1 MMKVKSINGVEF
13 EIGMDQMK
21 KVYDEVARRMHI
33 NNAAKEIAH
42 DEQTPGEHHHFMI
55 GGKQTALT
63 EHEMKEISNAW
74 WNKTGKSSM
83 ISYFEAMEIKAAEN
97 IRKALGHCRVPMCEK
112 DVKAAIAQAVST
124 NDPCLIAEVIHEA
137 AEWESAYFGLNSV
150 RED

>member
-1 MMKVKSINGVEF
+1 MMKVKTITGAEV

-33 NNAAKEIAH
+33 NNAEKTTAH
-42 DEQTPGEHHHFMI
+42 DEQNSGEHHHFMI

-63 EHEMKEISNAW
+63 EQEMKEISNAW

-83 ISYFEAMEIKAAEN
+83 ISYFEEMEIKAAEN

-112 DVKAAIAQAVST
+112 DVKAAIAQAIASA
-124 NDPCLIAEVIHEA
+124 DPCLIAEVIHEA

>member
-1 MMKVKSINGVEF
+1 
-13 EIGMDQMK
+13 
-21 KVYDEVARRMHI
+21 
-33 NNAAKEIAH
+33 
-42 DEQTPGEHHHFMI
+42 
-55 GGKQTALT
+55 
-63 EHEMKEISNAW
+63 
-74 WNKTGKSSM
+74 M